1 MAKLFSR
8 KAVAV
13 TVAVLGLT
21 LAGGGIA
28 VAQPTESNGA
38 QPVAQQ
44 GQQPPL
50 TPESTRKAREALK
63 QDAGT
68 LATTVSF
75 AVVAS
80 NGTLA
85 RGQDAVS
92 VIKYGAGQYEVIFN
106 RVVSR
111 GAYVATIGDSANC
124 CIPLGGE
131 VSVAPRLD
139 TPNAVFVQTRNYN
152 GTAYDRPFHLHVAG

>member
-1 MAKLFSR
+1 MAKMFSR

-13 TVAVLGLT
+13 TLAVLGLS

-28 VAQPTESNGA
+28 AAQPNEGNGA
-38 QPVAQQ
+38 QPVARQ

-50 TPESTRKAREALK
+50 SPESARKAQEALK

-75 AVVAS
+75 AVVES
-80 NGTLA
+80 SGLLA
-85 RGQDAVS
+85 RGQDVVS
-92 VIKYGAGQYEVIFN
+92 VTRYGPGQYEVLFN

-111 GAYVATIGDSANC
+111 GAYVATLGNSGDC
-124 CIPLGGE
+124 CIPGAGE
-131 VSVAPRLD
+131 ISVAPRLG
-139 TPNAVFVQTRNYN
+139 TTTGVFVQTRNSS
-152 GTAYDRPFHLHVAG
+152 GTAADRSFHLHVAG